1 MQPAST
7 LPAAGDRIAVV
18 DVLRAYALFGII
30 VTHSVTGFL
39 AGPSPS
45 PDFMLFSS
53 FDRVVAQLEHL
64 LTFGK
69 FFTIFS
75 FLFGLSFAIQLNN
88 ATQKGVGFSG
98 RFTWRLLV
106 LALIA
111 LVHGAFFT
119 GDILIIYAFLGLLL
133 IPFRKLKT
141 RTLVIIALVLVFNI
155 PGLLLNIGQLAAP
168 PPNPEQLAAREEF
181 GSQFMQT
188 MQRLYEIKLSGSL
201 AEMVPLNLTIGLLS
215 KLGFMVVS
223 GRLWITFGLFLLG
236 MVAGRLEIFRDSEA
250 NRQFFRRLLWP
261 AAAVALV
268 TTVVEIVHPTGF
280 ELKSVVDLLAA
291 FSFTVQQVS
300 LSAFYVAAVTLLYWR
315 QPAKG
320 LLPALAPLG
329 RMGLTT
335 YLGQTVFGL
344 LLFYGLGLGML
355 GKLGAAAAVGASIA
369 FYILQILMA
378 RAWMSRFRL
387 GPVEWLWRSL
397 TYFKLQPI
405 VRGLRG
411 DQSPRISSRIPMP

>member
-1 MQPAST
+1 MQTTSALSVP
-7 LPAAGDRIAVV
+7 GDRIAVV

-39 AGPSPS
+39 AGQAPS
-45 PDFMLFSS
+45 PDFMLFSPL
-53 FDRVVAQLEHL
+53 DRLVAQLEHL
-64 LTFGK
+64 LTYGK

-119 GDILIIYAFLGLLL
+119 GDILIIYAILGLLL
-133 IPFRKLKT
+133 IPFRRLKT
-141 RTLVIIALVLVFNI
+141 RTLVIIGLLLVFNV
-155 PGLLLNIGQLAAP
+155 PGLLLNTALINVTP
-168 PPNPEQLAAREEF
+168 TPEQLAANAEAQA
-181 GSQFMQT
+181 QFAQT
-188 MQRLYEIKLSGSL
+188 ARQAFEIKQSGTL
-201 AEMVPLNLTIGLLS
+201 AELVRINYPGGLLG
-215 KLGFMVVS
+215 KLFFMIFT

-236 MVAGRLEIFRDSEA
+236 MCAGRLEIFRDTEA
-250 NRQFFRRLLWP
+250 NRRFFRRLLWP
-261 AAAVALV
+261 AAALAAVS
-268 TTVVEIVHPTGF
+268 TVVEIVHPTGF
-280 ELKSVVDLLAA
+280 EMRSMVDLLAA

-315 QPAKG
+315 RPAKG

-335 YLGQTVFGL
+335 YLGQSAFGL
-344 LLFYGLGLGML
+344 LLFYGLGFGML
-355 GKLGAAAAVGASIA
+355 GKLGAAAAVGAAIA
-369 FYILQILMA
+369 FYILQILLA
-378 RAWMSRFRL
+378 RAWMTRFRL

-397 TYFKLQPI
+397 TYFKLQPNS
-405 VRGLRG
+405 RGAT
-411 DQSPRISSRIPMP
+411 QPA

>member
-75 FLFGLSFAIQLNN
+75 FLFGLSFAIQMRG
-88 ATQKGVGFSG
+88 AEQKGVGFSG

-119 GDILIIYAFLGLLL
+119 GDILIIYAFLGLVL
-133 IPFRKLKT
+133 IPFRKLNT

-155 PGLLLNIGQLAAP
+155 PGLLLNIAQVAGSP
-168 PPNPEQLAAREEF
+168 PTPEQLAAREEF
-181 GSQFMQT
+181 GAQFMQT
-188 MQRLYEIKLSGSL
+188 MQRLYEIKQSGSL
-201 AEMVPLNLTIGLLS
+201 AEMVPLNLTSGQLAKI
-215 KLGFMVVS
+215 GFMVVS

-236 MVAGRLEIFRDSEA
+236 LVAGRLEIFKDTEA

-268 TTVVEIVHPTGF
+268 TTVVEIVHPTSF
-280 ELKSVVDLLAA
+280 EMKSVTDLLAT

-329 RMGLTT
+329 RMGLTS

-344 LLFYGLGLGML
+344 LLFYGVGLGML
-355 GKLGAAAAVGASIA
+355 GKLGVAAAVGAAIA
-369 FYILQILMA
+369 FFIVQILLA

-405 VRGLRG
+405 TRGVS
-411 DQSPRISSRIPMP
+411 QAQA